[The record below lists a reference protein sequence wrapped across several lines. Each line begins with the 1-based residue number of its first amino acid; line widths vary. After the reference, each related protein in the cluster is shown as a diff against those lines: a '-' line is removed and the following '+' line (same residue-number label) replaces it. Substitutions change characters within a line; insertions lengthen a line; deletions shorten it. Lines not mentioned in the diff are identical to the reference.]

1 LKKPLSTQQKKKKQL
16 TMPVLS
22 RPLPMTTRRGKRQ
35 SEETDATTAKP
46 TKKPRKFSNLSPT
59 SRKVKKQQLAVV
71 VDAAFKRLMAIR
83 CANAGQQRHLDIQK
97 VLDEYNQKDLGCI
110 IERHHLEYRMKMH
123 QKKKKVR
130 INDQI
135 VVTPNN
141 QPTVDANNL
150 PPPTNIALSP
160 NKTNDIFSQV
170 SVLTGDSPKD
180 VHSTTTNSSSFN
192 TVNTPTNSTSTINS
206 SVVCPTINLSVVGTS
221 TEETM
226 METIDESFDTTNETT
241 NETTNKIL
249 VTTTTE
255 GMTAT
260 QTKKKEKE
268 EERKDLVRRQIESLP
283 ARKKG
288 ERMKQQN
295 DV

>member
-1 LKKPLSTQQKKKKQL
+1 LKKPLSTQQKKKQL
-16 TMPVLS
+16 AMPVLS

-35 SEETDATTAKP
+35 YEETDAATENP

-59 SRKVKKQQLAVV
+59 SWKVKKQQLAVV

-83 CANAGQQRHLDIQK
+83 NANAGQQRHHDIQNL
-97 VLDEYNQKDLGCI
+97 LDEYNQKDLGHI

-130 INDQI
+130 INNQI

-141 QPTVDANNL
+141 QPTVDGNNL
-150 PPPTNIALSP
+150 PPPTNIVLST
-160 NKTNDIFSQV
+160 NKTIDIFSQV

-192 TVNTPTNSTSTINS
+192 TVNTATNSTINS
-206 SVVCPTINLSVVGTS
+206 SVVGTT

-226 METIDESFDTTNETT
+226 METIDETFDTTNDTTNET
-241 NETTNKIL
+241 L
-249 VTTTTE
+249 VTSTTKGT
-255 GMTAT
+255 TAV
-260 QTKKKEKE
+260 QTKK
-268 EERKDLVRRQIESLP
+268 
-283 ARKKG
+283 
-288 ERMKQQN
+288 
-295 DV
+295 